1 VFLGVGLILPLIAWT
16 HRPLALRNFGEA
28 TMLEMRGD
36 WVFRPSYFYATFL
49 LSAGLLVAGAAKLLR
64 RVLR

>member
-1 VFLGVGLILPLIAWT
+1 
-16 HRPLALRNFGEA
+16 
-28 TMLEMRGD
+28 MLEMRGD